1 MFLDTFTT
9 ALKVPGPGQYQ
20 HLPGITPNGV
30 YPLSKFR
37 NSCTRLINPQ
47 CSTRFPKRRKPRAP
61 GPGNYSR
68 EKQSMAKTGQ
78 YFFSKFKNSQ
88 CRTFGQATRN
98 TWGIKSRGGN
108 PGPGYYRIPSDFGYY
123 ESKNCQRFA
132 KTSYNKRRSR
142 RSSVRSKRS
151 APLGGGRKKPSQS

>member
-1 MFLDTFTT
+1 MRKKTLNPCMINYDVLFTLLDTFTT

-47 CSTRFPKRRKPRAP
+47 CSTRFPKRRKARAP

-68 EKQSMAKTGQ
+68 EK
-78 YFFSKFKNSQ
+78 
-88 CRTFGQATRN
+88 
-98 TWGIKSRGGN
+98 
-108 PGPGYYRIPSDFGYY
+108 
-123 ESKNCQRFA
+123 
-132 KTSYNKRRSR
+132 
-142 RSSVRSKRS
+142 
-151 APLGGGRKKPSQS
+151 